1 MYKLLQG
8 DCLNLMKKIPDKSI
22 DMILTD
28 PPYNISRKNNFA
40 TMGGEQG

>member
-8 DCLNLMKKIPDKSI
+8 DCIELMKKIPDKSI

-28 PPYNISRKNNFA
+28 LPYKDTGNKWDKFLR
-40 TMGGEQG
+40 